1 MRRRPL
7 ASTLR
12 RAALAC
18 CLTPALAA
26 QSAEPPAAIRYDRDI
41 RPILADR
48 CFKCHG
54 PDAAARKAELRLDER
69 ADAVRDRE
77 GSCAIVP
84 GNADDSDL
92 WLRVTTDDDDDHMP
106 PRDSGKKAIT
116 PAEAE
121 LLRAWIEQGAPYE
134 PHWSFVPPTRPPLP
148 AVHDLGWCRTEIDRF
163 VLAELERH
171 GIAPGPEAERRTL
184 VRRAFLLLTGL
195 PPTPAESDA
204 FAADAAPDAYERLV
218 HRLLYDEPWRSRFA
232 EHIASPWLDAARYAD
247 TSGIHTDAGRQI
259 WPWRDWVLRA
269 FRDGMP
275 FDRFLTE
282 QLAGDLLPDATQDQR
297 VATGFLRNHVTTD
310 EGGAIDAEYLVEY
323 AVDRTATTGEVFLG
337 LTLGCARCH
346 EHKYDPISHDEFY
359 QLFSYF
365 YANDEPG
372 LYSQEK
378 DPQRAFEPAITVP
391 SEPQRA
397 AREALVATVADT
409 RARLDAID
417 PTEAAA
423 LAAFVID
430 PGCGVTWVRSEV
442 VDAHSAVADGATL
455 TIQPDGS
462 VLASGANPAHDVH
475 VVTLRTDATD
485 LRLLCLEALTDA
497 SLPKGKVGRA
507 SNGNAVLG
515 AVTVEAVSVVDPS
528 RRAAVPLGWVW
539 ADREQDNGDFAAT
552 NVLATDDD
560 AGWAVGA
567 HQHAPGPRTCLLL
580 ADAPFGWEGG
590 TDVVVTLRY
599 DLRDAQHVFGRVRL
613 SAGAIGAEGLAR
625 LPEAVS
631 AFHSM
636 GPFSPA
642 DDGDPYTT
650 EFGPEHV
657 RTFDAQQSF
666 HDLGW
671 QHAGGVVEGAVGT
684 LPIGRNVSYVAW
696 RVFAPS
702 ARRRTLSLGS
712 DDGFVLFHDGREIA
726 RRAVDRGAMPD
737 QDRVEVSLHA
747 GQNLLVLKVVNSGG
761 DGGFS
766 LRRGARTDGCGDEL
780 TGDLAI
786 VVLPRRALHEGLHQ
800 RLAVAW
806 RRTFSPDFAARLAQ
820 LTAREQELTALDA
833 AIPQTMVM
841 RELAQLR
848 PTFVLQ
854 RGVYDQP
861 DRTRPVARGVPAAL
875 GALPPGAPA
884 DRRGLAMWLCD
895 PGNPLVARVQVNR
908 LWELLFGTGIV
919 RTSEDFGMQGEWP
932 SNPEL
937 LDWLAV
943 EFRCCGWD
951 LRALLERIATSAVC
965 RQSSRARPD
974 VRERDPD
981 NRWLAWFPRR
991 RLPAEVIRDQALAVS
1006 GLLVERL
1013 GGPSVKPYQPEGLWR
1028 EVAMPASNTRVFQRG
1043 TGDDLW
1049 RRSLYTYWKRACPPP
1064 SLSAFDAPTRESCTI
1079 RRGTTNTPLQALVL
1093 WNDPQF
1099 VEAARVLAER
1109 TLHEG
1114 GDSADDAARLVSLF
1128 QRCTGVSPEAA
1139 TLQVLSQALHD
1150 LRERYRAEPADAA
1163 ALLAVGERL
1172 VDPTWPAIELA
1183 PWTLLASTVL
1193 QLDATISVD

>member
-1 MRRRPL
+1 MRRL
-7 ASTLR
+7 VAVTAVR
-12 RAALAC
+12 RAVLAA
-18 CLTPALAA
+18 CLTPVLVA
-26 QSAEPPAAIRYDRDI
+26 QSAEPPPAIRYDRDI

-54 PDAAARKAELRLDER
+54 PDPAARKAELRLDER
-69 ADAVRDRE
+69 LDALRDRD
-77 GSCAIVP
+77 GSRAIVP
-84 GNADDSDL
+84 GVADASEL
-92 WLRVTTDDDDDHMP
+92 LARVTTTDEDDVMP
-106 PRDSGKKAIT
+106 PPDSGKKAIT
-116 PAEAE
+116 PAEAG

-148 AVHDLGWCRTEIDRF
+148 AVRDGGWCRTEIDRF

-171 GIAPGPEAERRTL
+171 GIAPGPEADRGTL
-184 VRRAFLLLTGL
+184 ARRAFLLLTGL
-195 PPTPAESDA
+195 PPTPEESDA

-232 EHIASPWLDAARYAD
+232 EHITSPWLDAARYAD
-247 TSGIHTDAGRQI
+247 TCGIHTDAGRQI

-323 AVDRTATTGEVFLG
+323 AVDRTATTGAVFLG

-359 QLFSYF
+359 RLFAF
-365 YANDEPG
+365 FDANDEPG

-378 DPQRAFEPAITVP
+378 DPQRAFEPAMAVP
-391 SEPQRA
+391 SEAQVAARA
-397 AREALVATVADT
+397 ALVEAVAAT
-409 RARLDAID
+409 RARLDAIE
-417 PTEAAA
+417 PAEAAA

-430 PGCGVTWVRSEV
+430 PGCGVRWADGEV
-442 VDAHSAVADGATL
+442 VEAHAAAADGAVLTL
-455 TIQPDGS
+455 QPDGS
-462 VLASGANPAHDVH
+462 VLASGPNPAHDVH

-485 LRLLCLEALTDA
+485 LRLLCLEARTDA
-497 SLPKGKVGRA
+497 SLPQGKVGRA
-507 SNGNAVLG
+507 TNGNAVLG
-515 AVTVEAVSVVDPS
+515 AVTVEAVSVIDPS
-528 RRAAVPLGWVW
+528 RRVAVPLGWAW
-539 ADREQDNGDFAAT
+539 ADHEQHDGDFAAT
-552 NVLATDDD
+552 NVLSIDDGE

-567 HQHAPGPRTCLLL
+567 HQQPPGPRTCLLL
-580 ADAPFGWEGG
+580 ADAPFGWAGG
-590 TDVVVTLRY
+590 TDVVVTLHY
-599 DLRDAQHVFGRVRL
+599 DTVHAQHVFGRVRL
-613 SAGAIGAEGLAR
+613 GVGSISAAGLAR

-631 AFHSM
+631 AFHTA
-636 GPFSPA
+636 GPFSPEP
-642 DDGDPYTT
+642 DGDLYAAG
-650 EFGPEHV
+650 FGPEHV
-657 RTFDAQQSF
+657 ATFDAQQVF
-666 HDLGW
+666 GDLGW
-671 QHAGGVVEGAVGT
+671 RLAEDVVEGAVGT
-684 LPIGRNVSYVAW
+684 LPNGRNVSYVAW
-696 RVFAPS
+696 QVFAPT
-702 ARRRTLSLGS
+702 ARRRVLSLGS
-712 DDGFVLFHDGREIA
+712 DDGFVLYHDGREIA
-726 RRAVDRGAMPD
+726 RREVERGATPD
-737 QDRVEVSLHA
+737 QDQVELSLHA
-747 GQNLLVLKVVNSGG
+747 GRNLLVQKVVNTGG
-761 DGGFS
+761 DAGFS

-786 VVLPRRALHEGLHQ
+786 ALLPPRAQHAGLCD
-800 RLAVAW
+800 RLTMAW
-806 RRTFSPDFAARLAQ
+806 RRAFSPEFAVRLARLEAHERD
-820 LTAREQELTALDA
+820 LAALDA

-841 RELAQLR
+841 RELARPR

-884 DRRGLAMWLCD
+884 DRRGLAMWLCA
-895 PGNPLVARVQVNR
+895 PANPLVARVQANR

-932 SNPEL
+932 SHPAL

-943 EFRCCGWD
+943 EFRDGGWD
-951 LRALLERIATSAVC
+951 LRALLERIATSAVF

-991 RLPAEVIRDQALAVS
+991 RLSAEMIRDQALAVS

-1013 GGPSVKPYQPEGLWR
+1013 GGPSVKPYQPDGLWR
-1028 EVAMPASNTRVFQRG
+1028 EVAMPASNTRRFERG

-1099 VEAARVLAER
+1099 VEAARALAER
-1109 TLHEG
+1109 TLREG
-1114 GDSADDAARLVSLF
+1114 GDADDAVRLTAMF
-1128 QRCTGVSPEAA
+1128 RRCTGARPDDAA
-1139 TLQVLSQALHD
+1139 LRALTRTLQD
-1150 LRERYRAEPADAA
+1150 LRERYLAAPADAV
-1163 ALLAVGERL
+1163 ALLSVGERQA
-1172 VDPTWPAIELA
+1172 DPAWPATELA
-1183 PWTLLASTVL
+1183 PWALVASAVL
-1193 QLDATISVD
+1193 QLDATISID